1 MLQLQFNLQIQ
12 LQDDHL
18 IKEIYSIN
26 IIIKLSLLEGKNSC
40 LIKQDKRKPI
50 PTIATRITS

>member
-50 PTIATRITS
+50 PQ